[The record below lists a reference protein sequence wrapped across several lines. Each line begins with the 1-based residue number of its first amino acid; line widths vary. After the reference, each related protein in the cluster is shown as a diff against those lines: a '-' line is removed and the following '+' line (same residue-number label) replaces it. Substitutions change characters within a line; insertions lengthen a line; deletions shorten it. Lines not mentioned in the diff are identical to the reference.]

1 MRRIIISICAIAI
14 VMSCVSRN
22 KYDRALNTIDS
33 LKTENARLAL
43 LNEEL
48 ENGES
53 RLASTY
59 TILVSQ
65 GKYIKAEET
74 YVTAISRHPEA
85 NTNPIYN
92 NINTVRHKAQEQRDS
107 ITKSQRDS
115 LFLAN
120 IDDIGEWHI
129 GDYVNDFKEPTG
141 VHYVYQFIYGQFS
154 NSATAGS
161 RLGVTIQ
168 IYKSW
173 YSDGINYS
181 IVFDEYNDGTKDE
194 TRLSNAKVVCQD
206 LRKVYISQYSSD
218 FYDRDEGYDS
228 KKYSFL
234 DLLRLEN
241 IFEVTDTHREYS
253 LSTVYNFKVDSRNL
267 NNALVKAG
275 ILSVDDVL
283 GK

>member
-1 MRRIIISICAIAI
+1 MQRIIISICTIAI
-14 VMSCVSRN
+14 VTGCVSQS
-22 KYDRALNTIDS
+22 KYDKALNTIDS
-33 LKTENARLAL
+33 LKTENARLVQ

-53 RLASTY
+53 RLAGLY
-59 TILVSQ
+59 TQLVSQ
-65 GKYIKAEET
+65 GKYLKAEET
-74 YVTAISRHPEA
+74 YANAISRHPEA
-85 NTNPIYN
+85 SANPAYKS
-92 NINTVRHKAQEQRDS
+92 INTVRQKAQEQRDS
-107 ITKSQRDS
+107 IAKAQRDS

-120 IDDIGEWHI
+120 IDNIGEWHI

-173 YSDGINYS
+173 YSDRIDYS

-206 LRKVYISQYSSD
+206 LRKVFVSPYSSD

-228 KKYSFL
+228 KHYSFL
-234 DLLRLEN
+234 DLLRMEN
-241 IFEVTDTHREYS
+241 VFEVTDTHREYS
-253 LSTVYNFKVDSRNL
+253 LSTIYNFKVDSRNL